1 MSFDPNDVGVN
12 NGNVFGFQTAE
23 NEADVLLIPVPWDV
37 TASYA
42 KGSSVGPKAIL
53 DASLQLD
60 FFHPEL
66 QNAWDTK
73 VFMTPISEDWKN
85 INDTLA
91 ERATKYIH
99 FLENGGDL
107 KENKEHQ
114 ETVAEIAVAQNY
126 LRDNLK
132 KRSAKAIKNDQ
143 KIGVVGGE
151 HSVPLGLIDALADK
165 HASFGI
171 LQMDAHADLRNGYEG
186 FEQSHA
192 SIMYNALQHKSIASL
207 VQVGV
212 RDISQVEI
220 DFINADKRITSFFD
234 WDLKSRQFEGAL
246 WSEQCKDIVSSLP
259 QKVYI
264 SFDID
269 CLKPYL
275 CPNTGTP
282 VPGGL
287 EFEEAVYLL
296 FEVVKSGREIIGFDL
311 CEVAPGNTNLDA
323 IIGARM
329 LWNLCLISNYKQ

>member
-12 NGNVFGFQTAE
+12 NGNIFGFHTTE
-23 NEADVLLIPVPWDV
+23 NEAEVLLIPIPWDS
-37 TASYA
+37 TASYG
-42 KGSSVGPKAIL
+42 KGSSAGPKAVL
-53 DASLQLD
+53 DASVQLD

-66 QNAWDTK
+66 QNASDTK
-73 VFMTPISEDWKN
+73 VFMTPISEEWKQ
-85 INDTLA
+85 INDKLS
-91 ERATKYIH
+91 ERTTKYIN
-99 FLENGGDL
+99 FIENGGDL
-107 KENKEHQ
+107 KQSKEHQ
-114 ETVAEIAVAQNY
+114 ETISEIAVAQNY

-132 KRSAKAIKNDQ
+132 KRSAKAINDGQ
-143 KIGVVGGE
+143 KVGVVGGE

-171 LQMDAHADLRNGYEG
+171 LQMDAHADLRKGYEG
-186 FEQSHA
+186 FAQSHA
-192 SIMYNALQHKSIASL
+192 SIMYNALQHKSVASL

-212 RDISQVEI
+212 RDISQGEI
-220 DFINADKRITSFFD
+220 DFIDADKRITSFFD

-246 WSEQCKDIVSSLP
+246 WSDQCKDIVSSLP

-269 CLKPYL
+269 CLKPHL

-287 EFEEAVYLL
+287 EFEEAIYLL

-311 CEVAPGNTNLDA
+311 CEVAPGTTKLDA
-323 IIGARM
+323 IVGARI
-329 LWNLCLISNYKQ
+329 LWNLCLAASYKK

>member
-1 MSFDPNDVGVN
+1 MSFDSNDVGVN
-12 NGNVFGFQTAE
+12 NGNIFGFQTTE
-23 NEADVLLIPVPWDV
+23 NEAEVLLIPVPWDS
-37 TASYA
+37 TASYG
-42 KGSSVGPKAIL
+42 KGSSAGPKAVL
-53 DASLQLD
+53 DASIQLD
-60 FFHPEL
+60 FFHPEV
-66 QNAWDTK
+66 QNAWNTK

-91 ERATKYIH
+91 ERTTKYLH

-114 ETVAEIAVAQNY
+114 ETVVEIAVAQNY

-132 KRSAKAIKNDQ
+132 KRSAKAIKNNQ

-171 LQMDAHADLRNGYEG
+171 LQMDAHADLRKSYEG
-186 FEQSHA
+186 FAQSHA

-212 RDISQVEI
+212 RDVSQSEI
-220 DFINADKRITSFFD
+220 DFINADNRITSFFD
-234 WDLKSRQFEGAL
+234 WDLKSRQFEGSL
-246 WSEQCKDIVSSLP
+246 WPDQCKDIVSSLP
-259 QKVYI
+259 QKVYV

-269 CLKPYL
+269 CLKPHL
-275 CPNTGTP
+275 CPSTGTP

-287 EFEEAVYLL
+287 EFEEAIYLL

-311 CEVAPGNTNLDA
+311 CEVAPGNTKVDA
-323 IIGARM
+323 IVGARI
-329 LWNLCLISNYKQ
+329 LWNLCLVASYKK

>member
-1 MSFDPNDVGVN
+1 MSFNPNDVGVD
-12 NGNVFGFQTAE
+12 NGNIFGFQTTEDEAE
-23 NEADVLLIPVPWDV
+23 VVLIPVPWDA
-37 TASYA
+37 TASYG
-42 KGSSVGPKAIL
+42 KGSSAGPKAIL
-53 DASLQLD
+53 DASIQLD
-60 FFHPEL
+60 FFHPEV

-85 INDTLA
+85 INDNLA
-91 ERATKYIH
+91 ERAAKYIH

-114 ETVAEIAVAQNY
+114 ETLVEIAIAQNY

-132 KRSAKAIKNDQ
+132 KRSAEAIGNGQ
-143 KIGVVGGE
+143 KIGIVGGE

-165 HASFGI
+165 RASFGI
-171 LQMDAHADLRNGYEG
+171 LQMDAHADLRKGYEG
-186 FEQSHA
+186 FAQSHA

-212 RDISQVEI
+212 RDISQNEI
-220 DFINADKRITSFFD
+220 DFINADNRITSFFD

-246 WSEQCKDIVSSLP
+246 WSDQCKDIVRNLP

-269 CLKPYL
+269 CLKPHL

-287 EFEEAVYLL
+287 EFEEAIYLL

-311 CEVAPGNTNLDA
+311 CEVASGNTNLDA
-323 IIGARM
+323 IIGARI
-329 LWNLCLISNYKQ
+329 LWNLCLVSNYKQ